1 MSSAQLRKLA
11 AGLVILLLVWAG
23 VSFARRSG
31 GDKPETFRPTRL
43 DRAAVTSIVIAG
55 PGDTV
60 TLARTGAA
68 WTANGFPA
76 AADLVDQLLADL
88 ADTTA
93 TGEVVAE
100 NRSSHERL
108 GIDAAHAKR
117 LSVRGGDRVL
127 LTWLVGHRGTSYAS
141 VYLRRENE
149 DRVYEV
155 KSRLADAAERRLD
168 DWRDKR
174 ILAVAADSVGG
185 LDVSRGKKSYSV
197 ERAGSG
203 WTLGGAPADSGAMS
217 RWLSQLGSLSAGGF
231 ATPAQAEAADFAK
244 PDRTLR
250 IRGRKGGVLA
260 ALAFDSTAGAFLVR
274 LEGKPTIFR
283 MESWAA
289 DQITPADSTLRPRP
303 KK

>member
-1 MSSAQLRKLA
+1 MSAEQLRRLA
-11 AGLVILLLVWAG
+11 IGLVILLVVWAG
-23 VSFARRSG
+23 VSFARRTA
-31 GDKPETFRPTRL
+31 GDKVEAFRPVRV
-43 DRAAVTSIVIAG
+43 DRAAISEVVIAG

-60 TLARTGAA
+60 TLAKQGAA
-68 WTANGFPA
+68 WTVNGFPV

-88 ADTTA
+88 ADTTV

-108 GIDAAHAKR
+108 GLDAAHAKR
-117 LSVRGGDRVL
+117 LTVRAGAKVL
-127 LTWLVGHRGTSYAS
+127 LTWLIGHRGSDYAS
-141 VYLRRENE
+141 VYLRKENE

-155 KSRLADAAERRLD
+155 KSRLANAAERRVD

-185 LDVSRGKKSYSV
+185 LDVRRGRKGYSV

-203 WTLGGAPADSGAMS
+203 WTLGGAPADSAAMS
-217 RWLSQLGSLSAGGF
+217 RWLSQLGSLQAPGF
-231 ATPAQAEAADFAK
+231 ATPAQTEAADFGK

-250 IRGRKGGVLA
+250 IRGRKGEVLA

-274 LEGKPTIFR
+274 LEGKPTVFR
-283 MESWAA
+283 LENWTA
-289 DQITPADSTLRPRP
+289 DQITPVDTSLKARA
-303 KK
+303 KQ